1 MITHSKFELI
11 WVKNIG
17 YKTVQKTHNISNTIG
32 PGTANNIQSS
42 VIIQE
47 VL

>member
-17 YKTVQKTHNISNTIG
+17 YKTVQKTHISNTIG

-42 VIIQE
+42 MIIQE